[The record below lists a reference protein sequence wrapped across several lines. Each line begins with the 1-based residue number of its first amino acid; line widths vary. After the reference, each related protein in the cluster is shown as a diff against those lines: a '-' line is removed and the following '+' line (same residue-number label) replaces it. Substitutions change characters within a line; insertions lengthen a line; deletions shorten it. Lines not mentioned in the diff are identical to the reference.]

1 MSMERTGYQKR
12 NSKINE
18 TPEDALEW
26 ESHFVIRFPEDVA
39 KKVDKIIDN
48 DGPNGNEIAINFD
61 PDNRHVHVQVENDIL
76 AGKILDL
83 PCITEVMKTVNK
95 ETLYKVTDLSQIIIC
110 EHKNVSSQN
119 TNSQRLLEL
128 TKSRRDKLFSH
139 PDGLT
144 PPMKSA
150 RKRMFRKTKKNKY
163 VDAPDVE
170 KEVRRLLR
178 EDLES
183 ISSEFILLNK
193 DNDNGNRKNSTTK
206 SLEGGDNLSNL

>member
-1 MSMERTGYQKR
+1 MSLERSGYQKR
-12 NSKINE
+12 SNKVSE
-18 TPEDALEW
+18 TPEDSLEW

-39 KKVDKIIDN
+39 KKVDRIIDN
-48 DGPNGNEIAINFD
+48 DGPTGSEIAINFD
-61 PDNRHVHVQVENDIL
+61 PDNRHAHVQVENEVL
-76 AGKILDL
+76 PAKILDL
-83 PCITEVMKTVNK
+83 PCVSEVMKTVNK
-95 ETLYKVTDLSQIIIC
+95 ETMYKVTDLSQIIIC
-110 EHKNVSSQN
+110 EHKNTDNQSIA
-119 TNSQRLLEL
+119 SQRLLEL
-128 TKSRRDKLFSH
+128 TKSRRDKIFSH

-183 ISSEFILLNK
+183 ISSEYILLNK
-193 DNDNGNRKNSTTK
+193 DNDVGNRSSSK
-206 SLEGGDNLSNL
+206 LLDGGDSLTNL